1 MWHRVIPD
9 ELQVGELRPLQIEG
23 KSLLIG
29 RTEQGYFAVLD
40 RCSHENQPLSEADG
54 LPGRLFK
61 GLLECPHHG
70 AKFDPHTG
78 QARGL
83 PAIRPI
89 KTFPVK
95 VEGGY
100 VWVELE

>member
-23 KSLLIG
+23 KPLLIG

-54 LPGRLFK
+54 LPGASSK
-61 GLLECPHHG
+61 GCWSAPTTAPSSTRTQVRRAG
-70 AKFDPHTG
+70 C
-78 QARGL
+78 L
-83 PAIRPI
+83 PSAPSRPS
-89 KTFPVK
+89 P
-95 VEGGY
+95 
-100 VWVELE
+100 